1 MTAKRIVARC
11 TAVTVGLLLV
21 ASATAG
27 AYLDGGWPLV
37 AATWVIVLAVA
48 AAACALTWA
57 IDNWNAR

>member
-1 MTAKRIVARC
+1 MTAKRLVARC

-21 ASATAG
+21 ASVTAG
-27 AYLDGGWPLV
+27 AYHDGGWRLV